1 MLPRTLCGQLPPGPY
16 CRSLDRAAA
25 IPENAYAGCADL
37 ARRYGHRFGVRTLD
51 TLHVACAL
59 PLKAEQ
65 FWTFDEPQAKFAKAV
80 GLKTS

>member
-1 MLPRTLCGQLPPGPY
+1 V
-16 CRSLDRAAA
+16 
-25 IPENAYAGCADL
+25 CADL

-51 TLHVACAL
+51 TLRVACAL
-59 PLKAEQ
+59 SLKAEQ